1 MQRDSTLR
9 LVLFLA
15 LILFTIG
22 SCSILSVQR
31 IDQRISELYEGV
43 GLR

>member
-1 MQRDSTLR
+1 MQRDSTFR

-15 LILFTIG
+15 LILITIG
-22 SCSILSVQR
+22 SCSIYSVRR
-31 IDQRISELYEGV
+31 IDQRITELYEGV